1 MSAQTDSLRKFA
13 ILATRAKMHAKA
25 RELWQRLVAADGT
38 DAAAHFNLANAA
50 SSLGAVDAAL
60 ASYDAAI
67 EATTDASLQQACR
80 ANASCAC
87 IKARRPE
94 RALDYCR
101 AGDSPTVMYNLNTAL
116 RQLGRQ
122 GEAIRITWA
131 KIRESAPPRLRAYI
145 DSPKPARTTVAPAS
159 TSITVVCVKWG
170 AKYDAEYVNKL
181 GRACRRHLQ
190 GCGKLVC
197 FTDDAEGLGDIVE
210 ARPLPSTSMQAWW
223 LKAYLF
229 SKAARLAGPVL
240 YLDLDT
246 VVCGDLGPL
255 AALAASSNLVKMRR
269 PTSRRWRRLVPARH
283 SHADAQATL
292 GTAALRNENRAGG
305 YNSSV
310 LAWTA
315 PRFGAVW
322 DLLDEPGAYES
333 VARAVYKFDHWLEM
347 LVEDAT
353 IVQDETGAVV
363 EYASMAEERP
373 PPGASVVCFP
383 LTPKPHEVH
392 TAFIREHWV

>member
-25 RELWQRLVAADGT
+25 RELWQRLVEADGT
-38 DAAAHFNLANAA
+38 DAAAHFNLANAE

-87 IKARRPE
+87 IKAKRPE
-94 RALDYCR
+94 RALDYCQDT
-101 AGDSPTVMYNLNTAL
+101 DSPTVMYNLNTAL

-122 GEAIRITWA
+122 TEAIQITWA

-145 DSPKPARTTVAPAS
+145 DSPKPARTTMAPAS

-197 FTDDAEGLGDIVE
+197 FTDDAKGLGDIVE

-229 SKAARLAGPVL
+229 SKAARLAGPIL

-255 AALAASSNLVKMRR
+255 AALAASSNL
-269 PTSRRWRRLVPARH
+269 
-283 SHADAQATL
+283 ATL

-315 PRFGAVW
+315 PRFGEVW
-322 DLLDEPGAYES
+322 DLLDEAGAYES

-347 LVEDAT
+347 LVADAT

-392 TAFIREHWV
+392 TAFIRGHWV